1 LRLIAAGIL
10 VILSTA
16 VGALGEGESKYPP
29 PDLGEN
35 YVQPRA
41 SMPEITHEIPP
52 IVDIGILAGALVLA
66 SCLALKARNRKAIW
80 LLGVASLV
88 YFGFYRQGCVCPIGA
103 IQSMA
108 EAIFNPAAAI
118 SLVVI
123 VFFALP
129 LLFTL
134 FFGRS
139 FCASV
144 CPLGAVQE
152 VVLFRPLRLPGLLR
166 HALGLLPAVYLAL
179 AVLFAATGSA
189 YVICRYDPF
198 IALFRLNGPAGML
211 ILAACFLVI
220 SMFVGRPYCRFL
232 CPYGLLLGWAS
243 KLSWRRVT
251 ITPNECISCR
261 LCENACP
268 YGAIMVPNEKTLP
281 ENRKK
286 GSVALVSMIVIAP
299 LVIGAT
305 AWLMHKTAPTLA
317 KMHPTVRLAERVR
330 REEAREVSDT
340 TDASQAF
347 RESGRSSEDLNTH
360 AAEITGNVTQG
371 AIWAGAFI
379 GLVIALRLISLSTR
393 RTRSDYLADRALCV
407 ACGRCFEFCPV
418 DPRNK
423 REKPLDGDSA

>member
-1 LRLIAAGIL
+1 MRLIAAAIL

-16 VGALGEGESKYPP
+16 VGASGKEKFKYPP
-29 PDLGEN
+29 PDLGPN
-35 YVQPRA
+35 YVQPPA
-41 SMPEITHEIPP
+41 STPEITHEIPP
-52 IVDIGILAGALVLA
+52 IVDIAILVGALVLA
-66 SCLALKARNRKAIW
+66 SYLALKARSRKGIW
-80 LLGVASLV
+80 ILGVASLV

-144 CPLGAVQE
+144 CPLGAMQE
-152 VVLFRPLRLPGLLR
+152 IVLVHPLRLPGLLR
-166 HALGLLPAVYLAL
+166 HALGLLPCVYLAL

-211 ILAACFLVI
+211 ILGACFLLI

-251 ITPNECISCR
+251 ITPAECIKCR
-261 LCENACP
+261 LCEDACP
-268 YGAIMVPNEKTLP
+268 YGAISAPNTDTLP
-281 ENRKK
+281 ENRRK
-286 GSVALVSMIVIAP
+286 GVVALLSMIAVAP
-299 LVIGAT
+299 LVIAGST
-305 AWLMHKTAPTLA
+305 WLMLETAPTLA
-317 KMHPTVRLAERVR
+317 KMHPTVRLADRVR

-347 RESGRSSEDLNTH
+347 RESGRPTEDLNAH

-371 AIWAGAFI
+371 AGWAGAFI
-379 GLVIALRLISLSTR
+379 GLVIALRLIGLSTR
-393 RTRSDYLADRALCV
+393 RTREDYLADRALCV

-418 DPRNK
+418 DPRN
-423 REKPLDGDSA
+423 RQPQDGGEA

>member
-1 LRLIAAGIL
+1 
-10 VILSTA
+10 
-16 VGALGEGESKYPP
+16 
-29 PDLGEN
+29 
-35 YVQPRA
+35 
-41 SMPEITHEIPP
+41 
-52 IVDIGILAGALVLA
+52 
-66 SCLALKARNRKAIW
+66 
-80 LLGVASLV
+80 
-88 YFGFYRQGCVCPIGA
+88 
-103 IQSMA
+103 MA

-144 CPLGAVQE
+144 CPLGAMQE
-152 VVLFRPLRLPGLLR
+152 IVLVHPLRLPGLLR
-166 HALGLLPAVYLAL
+166 HALGLLPCVYLAL

-211 ILAACFLVI
+211 ILGACFLLI

-251 ITPNECISCR
+251 ITPAECIKCR
-261 LCENACP
+261 LCEDACP
-268 YGAIMVPNEKTLP
+268 YGAISAPNTDTLP
-281 ENRKK
+281 ENRRK
-286 GSVALVSMIVIAP
+286 GVVALLSMIALAP
-299 LVIGAT
+299 LVIAGST
-305 AWLMHKTAPTLA
+305 WLMLETAPTLA
-317 KMHPTVRLAERVR
+317 KMHPTVRLADRVR

-347 RESGRSSEDLNTH
+347 RESGRPTEDLNAH

-371 AIWAGAFI
+371 AGWAGAFI
-379 GLVIALRLISLSTR
+379 GLVIALRLIGLSTR
-393 RTRSDYLADRALCV
+393 RTREDYLADRALCV

-418 DPRNK
+418 DPRN
-423 REKPLDGDSA
+423 RQPQDGGEA

>member
-10 VILSTA
+10 VLLSTA
-16 VGALGEGESKYPP
+16 VGASGKEAFKYPP
-29 PDLGEN
+29 PDLGSD
-35 YVQPRA
+35 YVQPPA

-52 IVDIGILAGALVLA
+52 IVDIAILAAALTLA
-66 SCLALKARNRKAIW
+66 AFLALKLRSRKGIW
-80 LLGVASLV
+80 MLCVASLV

-108 EAIFNPAAAI
+108 EAVFNPAAVI
-118 SLVVI
+118 SLGVI
-123 VFFALP
+123 VFFILP
-129 LLFTL
+129 LVFTL
-134 FFGRS
+134 FFGRA

-144 CPLGAVQE
+144 CPLGAMQE
-152 VVLFRPLRLPGLLR
+152 LVLFRPFRLPGLLR
-166 HALGLLPAVYLAL
+166 HALGILPCVYLAL

-211 ILAACFLVI
+211 ILGACFLVI

-251 ITPNECISCR
+251 ITPDECIKCR

-268 YGAIMVPNEKTLP
+268 FGAIEAPNIDKLP
-281 ENRKK
+281 ENRKRGMLGLLCMLVAAPLIVA
-286 GSVALVSMIVIAP
+286 GSVWIMVY
-299 LVIGAT
+299 
-305 AWLMHKTAPTLA
+305 TAPSMA
-317 KMHPTVRLAERVR
+317 RMHPTVRLAERIK

-347 RESGRSSEDLNTH
+347 RESGRSTEELDTE
-360 AAEITGNVTQG
+360 AAEIRGNVARG
-371 AIWAGAFI
+371 GGWAGAFI
-379 GLVIALRLISLSTR
+379 GLVIALKLIALSTR
-393 RTRSDYLADRALCV
+393 RTREDYQADRTSCV

-418 DPRNK
+418 DPRN
-423 REKPLDGDSA
+423 RPPRDGGDS